1 LQKNKMTSLKF
12 QAIKGVKWTALSSV
26 IIALLSVIKISI
38 LTRFIEKSDFGLF
51 AIVSFIISFTG
62 LFLDLGISSAIIHKQ
77 NITKKEYSSLFWLNI
92 ILSICIYILIF
103 FITPLISSFYGLREL
118 QSLIP
123 IVTIT
128 LIISATSIQHRI
140 VMQKKLEFNKIAI
153 IDISSNILA
162 FCVSI
167 FLAYHNY
174 GVYSLVYSAIATTI
188 IASILFFF
196 FQIKTN
202 RLSFHFNI
210 EETRP
215 FLKIGIFQTGGQVIN
230 FFNRDIDLLIIGKFY
245 SPEILGSYS
254 LAKQFVFRP
263 LQVFNPIINTVVSPL
278 LAKIQE
284 KPEQLKVTFIK
295 ILTLVSTT
303 NFTAYL
309 LVIIF
314 AKYLVLVLY
323 GPNYL
328 NIVLLVQL
336 LSVYLFIRS
345 VGNPIGGLLIAT
357 GKTHL
362 DFLWNSLV
370 LILVPLCVYFGTLI
384 SINSVAIS
392 LIILSLILIIPAWYV
407 LIKKMIDISLS
418 EYLMAIVPKFKQS
431 FLFIY
436 KRK

>member
-1 LQKNKMTSLKF
+1 MTSLKF